1 MNIIKSLQ
9 DLINVLHIRDEVI
22 VFPIGNEGQALLDF
36 FKYTNFLRRVCC
48 IASPQDNGEFP
59 QRFVNELPIIP
70 IEYLVH
76 FRETAVLIV
85 ATPEQFYP
93 QLDTELTRFG
103 FKLVVFIH
111 GDTYKNINDEL
122 QKLYS
127 SGQALMWYMSH
138 LDKKIAELGQSIEEQ
153 NEIATVNT
161 KAFKKYRNAF
171 RDKEVV
177 LVGSGAT
184 LNYYTPIKD
193 AIHIALNYAWKRND
207 ISFDYLFSHD
217 AGGRNRTIPWE
228 DSIQFGFSKIKDRV
242 FVGKFFERDFGYSEH
257 VSLIRNNIFRY
268 FVGSNAMGQPI
279 YQDIC
284 KHKLTD
290 FYSIYSA
297 ALQFAFFTYP
307 KKIYLVGCDCAHTG
321 HFYDKNAP
329 FTLYGMKVGYAR
341 MKMFAKRYYP
351 DTEIISI
358 NPVGLRGLFRDVYT
372 DEYQASLMKNG
383 ILANDKK

>member
-1 MNIIKSLQ
+1 MI
-9 DLINVLHIRDEVI
+9 VL
-22 VFPIGNEGQALLDF
+22 PSGNEGQSLLDF
-36 FKYTNFLRRVCC
+36 LKYTNFLPCVCC
-48 IASPQDNGEFP
+48 IASTQDTGEIP

-76 FRETAVLIV
+76 FRKTAALVV

-93 QLDTELTRFG
+93 QLNMELTRFG
-103 FKLVVFIH
+103 FELIIFVY
-111 GDTYKNINDEL
+111 GDTYKDITNEL

-127 SGQALMWYMSH
+127 SGQALMWHMSH
-138 LDKKIAELGQSIEEQ
+138 LEKKVAELEQSIEEQ
-153 NEIATVNT
+153 HEIIEVNT
-161 KAFKKYRNAF
+161 KAFEKYRNAF

-177 LVGSGAT
+177 IVGTGST

-193 AIHIALNYAWKRND
+193 AIHIALNYAWKHTA

-217 AGGRNRTIPWE
+217 AGGRNKNIPLE
-228 DSIQFGFSKIKDRV
+228 DSIQYGFSRIKDRV
-242 FVGKFFERDFGYSEH
+242 FVGKFFEKDFGYSEQI
-257 VSLIRNNIFRY
+257 SLIRDNVFRY
-268 FVGSNAMGQPI
+268 FVGGNAMGQPI

-290 FYSIYSA
+290 FFSVYSA

-307 KKIYLVGCDCAHTG
+307 KKIYLVGCDCANTG
-321 HFYDKNAP
+321 HFYDNNAR

-358 NPVGLRGLFRDVYT
+358 NPVGLCGLFHDVYT
-372 DEYQASLMKNG
+372 NEYQASLMKNDT
-383 ILANDKK
+383 LANSKN